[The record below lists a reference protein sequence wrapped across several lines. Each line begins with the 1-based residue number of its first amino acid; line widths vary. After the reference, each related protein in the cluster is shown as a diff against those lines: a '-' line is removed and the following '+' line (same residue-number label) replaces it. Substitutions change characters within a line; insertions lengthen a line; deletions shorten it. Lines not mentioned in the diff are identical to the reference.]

1 MGCGSQLAYP
11 FFMVYVIVSQMILL
25 NLFAAF
31 VLDGFSVSTIERM
44 SPIRSE
50 HFESLVDKWS
60 EYDPKASGWID
71 PQDIAFLVYEL
82 KAPLGKYEQYADI
95 LKTIVE

>member
-1 MGCGSQLAYP
+1 MI
-11 FFMVYVIVSQMILL
+11 YVVVSQMILL

-31 VLDGFSVSTIERM
+31 VLDGFTVSTTEKN
-44 SPIRSE
+44 SSIRSE

-71 PQDIAFLVYEL
+71 P
-82 KAPLGKYEQYADI
+82 
-95 LKTIVE
+95 